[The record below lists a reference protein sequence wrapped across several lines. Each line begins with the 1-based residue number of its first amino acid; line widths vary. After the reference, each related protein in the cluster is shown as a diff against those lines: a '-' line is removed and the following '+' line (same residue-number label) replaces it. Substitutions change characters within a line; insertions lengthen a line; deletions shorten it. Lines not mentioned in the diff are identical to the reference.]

1 MLALLERI
9 FLSPLKRCNLGCISY
24 HPVVLGLE
32 SGSRVKFAREDVWEG
47 KDKMVEERKN
57 FNRSQFLSLPSG
69 KVVKV
74 ESIFMGRRGW
84 SKDLIYYSDIITRW
98 LYFASFSTLCI
109 NVIEVY

>member
-9 FLSPLKRCNLGCISY
+9 FLSPLKRCNLGYISY

-84 SKDLIYYSDIITRW
+84 SKDLIYYSDIITRCT
-98 LYFASFSTLCI
+98 LHLFPRFA
-109 NVIEVY
+109 